1 MSITEL
7 RSIVLAGLVA
17 AGCGSGGLD
26 FWLYPEPRLL
36 PEEEAV
42 FATYESNRLLFLDG
56 EDVATMCWG
65 DRRMAAQA
73 YRRTDRQCR
82 LHIGPGRHSLVFQT
96 GVGNQQRANLEF
108 TALPGT
114 AYGLR
119 RSGCTTSTEG
129 IQQNCR
135 FEVVEVG
142 QMTEGG

>member
-1 MSITEL
+1 MSIL
-7 RSIVLAGLVA
+7 DARSILLASLVA

-36 PEEEAV
+36 PQEEAV
-42 FATYESNRLLFLDG
+42 LITYESNLVLLLDG

-73 YRRTDRQCR
+73 YRRTDRPCR
-82 LHIGPGRHSLVFQT
+82 LHMGPGLHSLVFQT
-96 GVGNQQRANLEF
+96 GLGNQQRATLEF

-114 AYGLR
+114 AYGIR
-119 RSGCTTSTEG
+119 RSGCTSSTEG

-135 FEVVEVG
+135 IEVVAVG
-142 QMTEGG
+142 TMSEGG